1 MVTFIGWFWLIKN
14 FYIIFLKG
22 QIGTAWIPNADSTD
36 EKLSLDKVE
45 VLMYLFAIQ
54 LGLAIIG
61 ILSDW
66 MDCNKK
72 DEEAAPAPAAGRK
85 ISAKKEKA

>member
-1 MVTFIGWFWLIKN
+1 
-14 FYIIFLKG
+14 
-22 QIGTAWIPNADSTD
+22 
-36 EKLSLDKVE
+36 
-45 VLMYLFAIQ
+45 MYLFAIQ